1 MKRKQYIVD
10 RRFQLRTAFSIIGVV
25 AAVSLIIIGALSAS
39 IVYNNDKLTNI
50 YEIEKNIFQL
60 MQDTSFNS
68 DDAADNGTMLSL
80 LSKNHDRNLYNISK
94 IIHFNRLL
102 IIALVISIVVQGVV
116 LFFMIIKITHRISGP
131 VYVMSGYMK
140 EIVEG
145 RLPAPRA
152 LRDRDELK
160 EFYSLFVE
168 MVEAVK
174 RREK

>member
-25 AAVSLIIIGALSAS
+25 AAVSLIIIGALSAG

-68 DDAADNGTMLSL
+68 GDAADNGTMVSL

-145 RLPAPRA
+145 RLPTPRA